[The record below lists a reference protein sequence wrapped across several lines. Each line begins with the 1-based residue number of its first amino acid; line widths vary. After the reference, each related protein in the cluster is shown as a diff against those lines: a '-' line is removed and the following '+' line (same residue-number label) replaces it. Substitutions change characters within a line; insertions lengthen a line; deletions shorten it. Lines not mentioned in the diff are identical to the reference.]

1 MEELI
6 GYSMLVV
13 VTVLLVITAVILL
26 HLNMNGNHACN
37 LILEERNLNGIEL
50 MLISCACF

>member
-26 HLNMNGNHACN
+26 QSSQY
-37 LILEERNLNGIEL
+37 EWQ
-50 MLISCACF
+50 SCMQFDPRGEKS